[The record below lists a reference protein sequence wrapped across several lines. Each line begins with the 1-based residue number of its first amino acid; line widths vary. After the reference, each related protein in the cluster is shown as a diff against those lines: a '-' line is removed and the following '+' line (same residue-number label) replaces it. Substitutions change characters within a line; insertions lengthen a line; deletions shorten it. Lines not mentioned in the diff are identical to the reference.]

1 MSHTNPCRPHH
12 IRIRMAGVTDTGQ
25 HRDANEDSIFVD
37 NHHCLAI
44 VADGMG
50 GHNAGE
56 IASRIAIEVTSQF
69 IMAGL
74 RIEGSTENAFSTA
87 EPLQDL
93 MDKSIQLAN
102 RRILQES
109 SNDNKKSGMGTTI
122 VCLLFC
128 NNWFVI
134 GNIGDSRC
142 YRFRD
147 GKITQLTEDH
157 SWIQSMVKQGKIDK
171 EDAKHHSQRG
181 LLLQALGN
189 REVNPSFTS
198 GCPQIGDVY
207 ILCSDGLTE
216 VVSDNTIGF
225 VLSQDGSPQK
235 TADKLVELANENGG
249 PDNISVV
256 VVKILPPRKS
266 KSTNKADNTEYTG
279 ESSSEQ

>member
-1 MSHTNPCRPHH
+1 MSRTNPCRPHH

-56 IASRIAIEVTSQF
+56 VASQIAIDVTSQF
-69 IMAGL
+69 ILAGL
-74 RIEGSTENAFSTA
+74 RIEGSSENAFSTA

-93 MDKSIQLAN
+93 MEKSIQLAN

-157 SWIQSMVKQGKIDK
+157 SWIQSMVKQGKINK

-189 REVNPSFTS
+189 SEVVPSFTT
-198 GCPQIGDVY
+198 GCPQVGDIFIV
-207 ILCSDGLTE
+207 CSDGLTE
-216 VVSDNTIGF
+216 VVSNNTIGY

-266 KSTNKADNTEYTG
+266 NSTIKASNTVHTG
-279 ESSSEQ
+279 EAPVEK

>member
-12 IRIRMAGVTDTGQ
+12 IRIRMAGVTDTGR
-25 HRDANEDSIFVD
+25 HRIANEDSIFVD
-37 NHHCLAI
+37 SHHGLAI

-56 IASRIAIEVTSQF
+56 VASHIAIDVTSQF
-69 IMAGL
+69 IVAGL
-74 RIEGSTENAFSTA
+74 RIEGSTDNAFSTA

-93 MDKSIQLAN
+93 MEKSIQLAN

-109 SNDNKKSGMGTTI
+109 SNDNNKSGMGTTI

-128 NNWFVI
+128 NNWFVM

-147 GKITQLTEDH
+147 GKMTQLSEDH
-157 SWIQSMVKQGKIDK
+157 SWIQSMVKQGKINK
-171 EDAKHHSQRG
+171 KDAKHHSQRG

-189 REVNPSFTS
+189 REVSPSFTS
-198 GCPQIGDVY
+198 GCPQIGDVFV
-207 ILCSDGLTE
+207 LCSDGLTE
-216 VVSDNTIGF
+216 VVSNNTIAF

-249 PDNISVV
+249 PDNISVI

-266 KSTNKADNTEYTG
+266 KSTNKTGNTDHIA
-279 ESSSEQ
+279 ESPPEE